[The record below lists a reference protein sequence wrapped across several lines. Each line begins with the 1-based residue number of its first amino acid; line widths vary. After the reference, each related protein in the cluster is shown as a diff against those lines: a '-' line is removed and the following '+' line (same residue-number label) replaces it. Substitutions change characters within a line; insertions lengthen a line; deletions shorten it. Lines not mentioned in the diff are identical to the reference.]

1 MMDFE
6 VEAKRVEVEIEED
19 EYDKHYCSFRNS
31 RITYNK
37 DNLTSVNE

>member
-6 VEAKRVEVEIEED
+6 VEAKRIEVTIEED
-19 EYDKHYCSFRNS
+19 EYDKRYCSFRNS
-31 RITYNK
+31 RILYNK